1 VGDLAPKYLN
11 VVGIMADQQQWNA
24 GPVQHGLQLLPQVL
38 AKIMVQRG
46 ERFIQQQRLRLRHQG
61 ARQGGTLALAT
72 GDLRGQ

>member
-1 VGDLAPKYLN
+1 
-11 VVGIMADQQQWNA
+11 MADQQQWNT

-61 ARQGGTLALAT
+61 A
-72 GDLRGQ
+72 